1 MNSEFSGC
9 NILISGACSGIGREI
24 AEVLAQS
31 GANLWLT
38 GRNLERL
45 EQLAASLPGQHHC
58 LELDLSSCEP
68 IEAGLGP
75 WLPANLYGFCHCAG
89 VVDTRPFKLMKPASS
104 HQQMQVNFL
113 AGFEM
118 ARIASLSR
126 HMPAAGSLLFISS
139 IYADVGAPG
148 QSAYCASKAAI
159 AGAARALAVELAPR
173 SIKVNSLA
181 PGFVATAMTD
191 QTKLSKEA
199 MEAIIAKHP
208 LGAGSTAQV
217 ARAAAFLLS
226 PNNTWITGTQLIVD
240 GGYSAQ

>member
-1 MNSEFSGC
+1 MSAEFSGC
-9 NILISGACSGIGREI
+9 NILISGATSGIGCVI

-38 GRNLERL
+38 GRKLARL
-45 EQLAASLPGQHHC
+45 EQLAESLPGQHHC
-58 LELDLSSCEP
+58 LELDLSSCDQ
-68 IEAGLGP
+68 IDASLDP
-75 WLPANLYGFCHCAG
+75 WLPADIYGFCHCAG

-118 ARIASLSR
+118 ARIASLTR
-126 HMPAAGSLLFISS
+126 HMPAAGNLLFISS

-159 AGAARALAVELAPR
+159 AGATKALAVELAPR
-173 SIKVNSLA
+173 FIRVNSLA

-191 QTKLSKEA
+191 QTKLSREA
-199 MEAIIAKHP
+199 MEAIVAKHP
-208 LGAGSTAQV
+208 LGAGSAAQV

-226 PNNTWITGTQLIVD
+226 PHNTWITGTQLIID